1 MTRSQLVAALAAHF
15 PNLTQAD
22 AAVSVK
28 LIILA
33 AIGDT
38 LAEGARVEIRGS
50 GSFDTRHR
58 TGRTGRNPAT
68 SQIVQVRAKSVPHFK
83 PGRELHERVGDE
95 GAQARCARTSL
106 E

>member
-28 LIILA
+28 LILA
-33 AIGDT
+33 VIGDT
-38 LAEGARVEIRGS
+38 LAEGARAEI
-50 GSFDTRHR
+50 GSFDTRYR
-58 TGRTGRNPAT
+58 TGRTGRNPAR

-83 PGRELHERVGDE
+83 PGI
-95 GAQARCARTSL
+95 ARL